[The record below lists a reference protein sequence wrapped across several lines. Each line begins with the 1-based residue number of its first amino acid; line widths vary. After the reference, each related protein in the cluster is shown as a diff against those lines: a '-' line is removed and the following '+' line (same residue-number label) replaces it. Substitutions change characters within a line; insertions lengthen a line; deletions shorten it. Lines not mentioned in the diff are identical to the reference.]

1 MNTTVEKEMGLD
13 ERIARIRSKYD
24 DRRYAELLSQW
35 DYKSHEVHDE
45 TIRKKNKV
53 LVNEE
58 EAGANGGAKSK
69 RKRYEYQEVNRISTP
84 IERII
89 VNTHT
94 SFAVG
99 LDPDLQ
105 AAPKTDVQ
113 RYMLEI
119 IRATE
124 KKNKIRNVNR
134 RVVRSVLSE
143 TMVAEYWWSVED
155 AEFYEDMPY
164 AGGAKTRLR
173 CEVWSPFRG
182 DKLVPVLD
190 HLGDLKAF
198 YRFYSVKDDEGKVI
212 DRLMEIDNVKVTTY
226 EKRRDGWEILR
237 SATHGFGKIP
247 VIYMQTEEAICEC
260 IQSKRKRIEMLQ
272 SNFGDCIDDNFAPKV
287 LVRGNMTG
295 LQKTGKTQVLQMN
308 GDADV
313 RYLTW
318 DQSTAAAEG
327 ELERLVNECYSMTL
341 TPPMSPKDL
350 QGLGSAL
357 SGVAFKYVFMGAHI
371 AVRDNE
377 EFIGEYL
384 ARRYSF
390 LKHAIALQVPSVSG
404 GRGLSLDPVLVPFTI
419 EESTGTSSK
428 DDKPDRGQV
437 D

>member
-1 MNTTVEKEMGLD
+1 MNTTVDKEMGLD

-24 DRRYAELLSQW
+24 DRRYAELLGQW

-53 LVNEE
+53 LVNETD
-58 EAGANGGAKSK
+58 EAGNK
-69 RKRYEYQEVNRISTP
+69 RSRYEEREVNRISTP
-84 IERII
+84 LERII

-105 AAPKTDVQ
+105 ADPKTDVQ
-113 RYMLEI
+113 RHMLDL
-119 IRATE
+119 IRETE
-124 KKNKIRNVNR
+124 KRNKIRNVNR

-155 AEFYEDMPY
+155 PEFYDGKDY
-164 AGGAKTRLR
+164 VRGAKTRLR

-182 DKLVPVLD
+182 DKLVPVLNT
-190 HLGDLKAF
+190 LGDLESF
-198 YRFYSVKDDEGKVI
+198 FRFYSVKDDSGRLI
-212 DRLMEIDNVKVTTY
+212 DRLMEIDSVNVTTY
-226 EKRRDGWEILR
+226 EKGRDGWVMLR
-237 SATHGFGKIP
+237 SAPHGFGKIP
-247 VIYMQTEEAICEC
+247 VIYMQIKEAICEC
-260 IQSKRKRIEMLQ
+260 IQSKRKRIEELQ
-272 SNFGDCIDDNFAPKV
+272 SNKADCTNENFFPKV
-287 LVRGNMTG
+287 VVRGQMTG
-295 LQKTGKTQVLQMN
+295 FQATGRTQVLEMS
-308 GDADV
+308 GDSDV

-318 DQSTAAAEG
+318 DQSTEAAES
-327 ELERLVNECYSMTL
+327 ELERLIDECFSMTM
-341 TPPMSPKDL
+341 TPRISPKDL

-371 AVRDNE
+371 AVRDHE

-390 LKHAIALQVPSVSG
+390 LKHAIALQVPSVSE

-419 EESTGTSSK
+419 EESTSTSSK
-428 DDKPDRGQV
+428 GDEPDQGQG

>member
-1 MNTTVEKEMGLD
+1 MNTTVDKEMGLD

-24 DRRYAELLSQW
+24 DRRYAELLGQW

-53 LVNEE
+53 LVNETD
-58 EAGANGGAKSK
+58 EAGNK
-69 RKRYEYQEVNRISTP
+69 RSRYEEREVNRISTP
-84 IERII
+84 LERII

-105 AAPKTDVQ
+105 ADPKTDVQ
-113 RYMLEI
+113 RHMLDL
-119 IRATE
+119 IRETE
-124 KKNKIRNVNR
+124 KRNKIRNVNR

-155 AEFYEDMPY
+155 PEFYDGKDY
-164 AGGAKTRLR
+164 VRGAKTRLR

-182 DKLVPVLD
+182 DKLVPVLNT
-190 HLGDLKAF
+190 LGDLESF
-198 YRFYSVKDDEGKVI
+198 FRFYSVKDDSGRLI
-212 DRLMEIDNVKVTTY
+212 DRLMEIDSVNVTTY
-226 EKRRDGWEILR
+226 EKGRDGWVMLR
-237 SATHGFGKIP
+237 SAHHGFGKIP
-247 VIYMQTEEAICEC
+247 VIYMQIKEAICEC
-260 IQSKRKRIEMLQ
+260 IQSKRKRIEELQ
-272 SNFGDCIDDNFAPKV
+272 SNKADCTNENFFPKV
-287 LVRGNMTG
+287 VVRGQMTG
-295 LQKTGKTQVLQMN
+295 FQATGRTQVLEMS
-308 GDADV
+308 GDSDV

-318 DQSTAAAEG
+318 DQSTEAAES
-327 ELERLVNECYSMTL
+327 ELERLIDECFSMTM
-341 TPPMSPKDL
+341 TPRISPKDL

-371 AVRDNE
+371 AVRDHE

-384 ARRYSF
+384 ARRYNF

-404 GRGLSLDPVLVPFTI
+404 GRSLSLDPVLVPFTI

-428 DDKPDRGQV
+428 DDKPARVQED
-437 D
+437 

>member
-1 MNTTVEKEMGLD
+1 MSTTEEKKVGLG
-13 ERIARIRSKYD
+13 ERIDHIRSKYD
-24 DRRYAELLSQW
+24 DKRYAELLAQW
-35 DYKSHEVHDE
+35 DYKQHDVHDE

-53 LVNEE
+53 LVEE
-58 EAGANGGAKSK
+58 VDEAGKK
-69 RKRYEYQEVNRISTP
+69 RSRYEEREVNRISTSL
-84 IERII
+84 ERII

-99 LDPDLQ
+99 LDPDLR
-105 AAPKTDVQ
+105 AEPKTDAQ
-113 RYMLEI
+113 RHMLEL
-119 IRATE
+119 IRETE
-124 KKNKIRNVNR
+124 KRNKIRNVNR

-155 AEFYEDMPY
+155 EEFYDGKDY

-182 DKLVPVLD
+182 DKLVPVLNT
-190 HLGDLKAF
+190 LGDLESF
-198 YRFYSVKDDEGKVI
+198 YRFYSVKDDSGRLI
-212 DRLMEIDNVKVTTY
+212 DRLMEIDRANVTTY
-226 EKRRDGWEILR
+226 EKGSDGWVILR
-237 SATHGFGKIP
+237 SAPHGFGKIP
-247 VIYMQTEEAICEC
+247 VIYMQIKEALCEC
-260 IQSKRKRIEMLQ
+260 IQSKRKRIEELE
-272 SNFGDCIDDNFAPKV
+272 SNKADCTNENFFPKV
-287 LVRGNMTG
+287 VVRGQMTG
-295 LQKTGKTQVLQMN
+295 LQATGRTQVLQMS

-318 DQSTAAAEG
+318 DQSTAAAES
-327 ELERLVNECYSMTL
+327 ELERLIDECFSMTM
-341 TPPMSPKDL
+341 TPRISPKDL
-350 QGLGSAL
+350 QGLGGAL

-371 AVRDNE
+371 AVRDHE

-390 LKHAIALQVPSVSG
+390 LKHAIALQVPSVSE

-428 DDKPDRGQV
+428 DDKPDQGQV